1 MPCGS
6 SSGRA
11 FSPEE
16 ARSALLARANAHD
29 RQFLLHVSPAL
40 VGEPDTCSYSG
51 DRIWARALLKGRPR
65 EERANDLPLS
75 GEMRLMNIDDTI
87 REVERLY
94 QSVTGNEVPPES
106 ETPFATIPP
115 EVDPQRYVEAQVER
129 LTQLLGSQPGMG
141 VSPTAPMATT
151 TRLGAT
157 AFVPPLSVLDGEK
170 ERVYRLDV
178 PGVRRK
184 DVEVSLMNG
193 ALVVRGMRAF

>member
-1 MPCGS
+1 
-6 SSGRA
+6 
-11 FSPEE
+11 
-16 ARSALLARANAHD
+16 
-29 RQFLLHVSPAL
+29 
-40 VGEPDTCSYSG
+40 
-51 DRIWARALLKGRPR
+51 
-65 EERANDLPLS
+65 
-75 GEMRLMNIDDTI
+75 MNIDDTI

-193 ALVVRGMRAF
+193 ALVVRGMRAFEPEEGLRLRWRETHEGRFERVMPLPRGVDEDELRVSLKDGCLEIRVPLRAPAEPVTLEIQ